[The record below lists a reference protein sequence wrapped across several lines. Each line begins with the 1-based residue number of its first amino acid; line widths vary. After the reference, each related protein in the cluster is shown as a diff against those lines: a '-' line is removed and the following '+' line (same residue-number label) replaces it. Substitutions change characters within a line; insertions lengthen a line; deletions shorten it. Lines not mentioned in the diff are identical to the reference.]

1 MNCLDY
7 GLSFIN
13 TVGNGNAPRFWVESR
28 CRIID
33 NTDGSF
39 SDYYQCGSCKSEHT
53 FAEKN
58 LFINPNYD
66 FLPVFGKEHIAVFR
80 RHAYC
85 NDSYVEYRPARE
97 YWGGPLFDVQEAS
110 PVQVLDS
117 NAAILEAT
125 QKCLPIVTH
134 TEIWDTDTQQRAI
147 IECPVKTMNIDE
159 NAGIYQVDTGI
170 VLFPDLSKRYDRQI
184 EMFSLAYVAFNA
196 PHFADFVIERPT
208 AIIENGVEVTQVYHY
223 SEIRSLKAKN
233 TVFCSGEL

>member
-7 GLSFIN
+7 GRSFIN

-33 NTDGSF
+33 NTTGSF

-66 FLPVFGKEHIAVFR
+66 FLPVFGETHTAIFR
-80 RHAYC
+80 RHAYR
-85 NDSYVEYRPARE
+85 NDNYVEYKPAPD

-110 PVQVLDS
+110 PVQILES
-117 NAAILEAT
+117 NAAIFEAT
-125 QKCLPIVTH
+125 QKCLPIVTQ
-134 TEIWDTDTQQRAI
+134 TEIWDTDTHQGAI

-159 NAGIYQVDTGI
+159 TAGIYQVDTGI
-170 VLFPDLSKRYDRQI
+170 VLFPDLSKRYDPQI
-184 EMFSLAYVAFNA
+184 ETFSLAYVAFNA
-196 PHFADFVIERPT
+196 PNFADFVIERPT
-208 AIIENGVEVTQVYHY
+208 PIVENGVEVTQVYHY
-223 SEIRSLKAKN
+223 SEIRSLEAKN
-233 TVFCSGEL
+233 TVFCIGEL